1 MVTFLHAPLRRL
13 ATPPLEE
20 WRSLLAKG
28 NMFILIF
35 LILYFYIF
43 EFLLDCIYDTLQVFP
58 NQSVFKTN
66 DPNSIFI
73 QKRSSNVILSC
84 TLKCVV
90 PFSIELNTQFSFRTI
105 KIQYIITD
113 RMLLSP
119 FTAIQSL
126 CFKLR
131 PKYRFFRGKI
141 PPQILSPYQ
150 QFFFITYCISHNVS
164 VFASILCVYCYTLPS
179 GLRPPPLKEWRSL
192 FAFAFHPSSHTLMKQ
207 GGSAL
212 QGRGGIKLWLRFFP
226 LCFPLPSVALR
237 HLPSK
242 SGGACCFCISF
253 QLSHLDVTRGE
264 CPARARGN

>member
-1 MVTFLHAPLRRL
+1 MF
-13 ATPPLEE
+13 
-20 WRSLLAKG
+20 AKSD
-28 NMFILIF
+28 MLILIF

-66 DPNSIFI
+66 DSNSIFI

-126 CFKLR
+126 CFKLC

-141 PPQILSPYQ
+141 PPQFLSPYQ
-150 QFFFITYCISHNVS
+150 QFFFITYCISHNIS
-164 VFASILCVYCYTLPS
+164 VFASILCVC
-179 GLRPPPLKEWRSL
+179 
-192 FAFAFHPSSHTLMKQ
+192 
-207 GGSAL
+207 
-212 QGRGGIKLWLRFFP
+212 
-226 LCFPLPSVALR
+226 CFTLPSVASR
-237 HLPSK
+237 HLPSR
-242 SGGACCFCISF
+242 SGGACLLLLSF